1 MMTNLHIISFSI
13 FQKNNIKSLHELFY
27 VQERAFLP
35 TRTSFF
41 DIHLIRTLFGG
52 NEITISVKREDTRI
66 YLSQIFKNIYCNG
79 IYYRGSVDL
88 WNGVRNP

>member
-1 MMTNLHIISFSI
+1 M
-13 FQKNNIKSLHELFY
+13 NNVKSLHELFY
-27 VQERAFLP
+27 LQEPAFLAS

-41 DIHLIRTLFGG
+41 LAHLIITLFGG
-52 NEITISVKREDTRI
+52 NVITISVKREVTRI
-66 YLSQIFKNIYCNG
+66 HSSQIFKNIYYNG